1 MRATLASRVRSAYE
15 AFANGYSW
23 LLASNN
29 KSTINKGMEKR
40 LSMKNTE
47 AYSLCHEKLDNPD
60 KNWVAAPSEGARKNA
75 QLRQKTLKV
84 KIRCPHNERNPANAP
99 GRAASLAL
107 LPLRK
112 PRPSTPKPTP

>member
-1 MRATLASRVRSAYE
+1 MRATLASPVRSAYE

-29 KSTINKGMEKR
+29 KSTTNKGMEKR

-47 AYSLCHEKLDNPD
+47 AYSLCHEKSDNPD

-75 QLRQKTLKV
+75 KPRRKTLNAKM
-84 KIRCPHNERNPANAP
+84 RCPHKERKPAKAP
-99 GRAASLAL
+99 GQGAA
-107 LPLRK
+107 
-112 PRPSTPKPTP
+112 

>member
-1 MRATLASRVRSAYE
+1 MRATLASPVRSAYE

-29 KSTINKGMEKR
+29 KSTTNKGMEKR

-75 QLRQKTLKV
+75 NLSQKTLKV
-84 KIRCPHNERNPANAP
+84 NMRCPHNKTNPANP
-99 GRAASLAL
+99 
-107 LPLRK
+107 
-112 PRPSTPKPTP
+112 PSQA